1 MIKRKL
7 MLGALAVSSIAL
19 MPLPSSAAVSVYL
32 DVAPPAPRYEVV
44 PPPRAGYVWQPGY
57 WDWRGDR
64 HYWRKGYWVRER
76 PGYYWHPSRWESVD
90 GRWVMRPGGWHRE
103 RYAYYEPRRGYGDR
117 DRDGIPNRYDRDR
130 DNDGVPNRY
139 DERPNNPNRY

>member
-7 MLGALAVSSIAL
+7 LLGVLAVSSIAIT
-19 MPLPSSAAVSVYL
+19 PLTTSAAVSVYL

-64 HYWRKGYWVRER
+64 HNWRKGYWVRER

-90 GRWVMRPGGWHRE
+90 GRWVMRPGGWYRE